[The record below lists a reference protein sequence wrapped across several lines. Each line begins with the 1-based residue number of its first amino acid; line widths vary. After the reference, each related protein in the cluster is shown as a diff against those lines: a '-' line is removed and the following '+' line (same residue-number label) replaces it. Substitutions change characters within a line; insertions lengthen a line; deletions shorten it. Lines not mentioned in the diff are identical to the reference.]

1 MRRNCQRKLLTSCV
15 PCDKVSQILPG
26 TASVDFGVEEARR
39 ASDAQSQQLLSS
51 KERRGERWNSAAGRL
66 AGRHCVQKALNLS
79 NPCTKIIAECNC

>member
-39 ASDAQSQQLLSS
+39 AS
-51 KERRGERWNSAAGRL
+51 ERTHKRRAKSTTSEQRGEARGEVEL
-66 AGRHCVQKALNLS
+66 CGGKTGGEALCAKS
-79 NPCTKIIAECNC
+79 FKSFKSMY